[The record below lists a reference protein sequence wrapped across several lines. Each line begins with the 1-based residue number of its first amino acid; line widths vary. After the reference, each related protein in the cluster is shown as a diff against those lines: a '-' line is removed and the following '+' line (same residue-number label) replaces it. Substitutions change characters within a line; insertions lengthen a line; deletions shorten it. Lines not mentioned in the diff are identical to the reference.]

1 MEYRSFT
8 VKNRKEWDSYISRS
22 LLHDVFHSWT
32 YHSLNTEGEP
42 LLFVYQE
49 GAAFIA
55 LPVIKRKIEDTDFY
69 DMTSVYGYCGP
80 ISNVNSAEISKST
93 LMNFKTAFMDFMTE
107 ENAVCIFSRL
117 HPFVEQCHL
126 LENIGGLVENGT
138 TLYMDLSSSIEEQRS
153 KYEKRL
159 GRQVR
164 QLREKGYI
172 IKEAADASE
181 IRAFVDIYHK
191 NMDRLHA
198 SPQYYFE
205 EKYFTDILKL
215 EGFDNKLLLIYDGT
229 TLACGAIVLLSD
241 TIIRNH
247 LSATSPDYLNES
259 PSKLLTDEISMVGRR
274 LGKKI
279 FHLGGGVG
287 GKEDSLFEFKKRF
300 SDLQVKDH
308 IWCYINDSKAYHN
321 IVAKAGTDIDM
332 QSNYFP
338 LYRQPKR
345 KTQPYISNIEVMA
358 N

>member
-1 MEYRSFT
+1 MKYRSFT
-8 VKNRKEWDSYISRS
+8 VKNREEWDSYVNKA

-42 LLFVYQE
+42 LLFVYHE
-49 GAAFIA
+49 GDIFIA
-55 LPVIKRKIEDTDFY
+55 LPVIKRKIEGTGFY

-80 ISNVNSAEISKST
+80 VSNINAVEMPKNI
-93 LMNFKTAFMDFMTE
+93 LMNFKTAFMSFMNE

-117 HPFVEQCHL
+117 HPFVNQCPL
-126 LENIGGLVENGT
+126 LENIGGVVENGT
-138 TLYMDLSSSIEEQRS
+138 TLYMDLSSSVEDQRS
-153 KYEKRL
+153 GYEKRL
-159 GRQVR
+159 CRQVR

-172 IKEAADASE
+172 IKEADDISE

-198 SPQYYFE
+198 SSQYYFD
-205 EKYFTDILKL
+205 EKYFIDILRSG
-215 EGFDNKLLLIYDGT
+215 GFESKLLLIYDGAVLT
-229 TLACGAIVLLSD
+229 CGAVVLLSD

-259 PSKLLTDEISMVGRR
+259 PSKLLTDEISMIGRR

-300 SDLQVKDH
+300 SNLQIKDH
-308 IWCYINDSKAYHN
+308 IWCHINDRNAYDT
-321 IVAKAGTDIDM
+321 IVAKAGPDIDL
-332 QSNYFP
+332 QSSYFP
-338 LYRQPKR
+338 LYRQPR
-345 KTQPYISNIEVMA
+345 KTKSCISNIEA
-358 N
+358 IAD